1 MTVPGDKF
9 LDHLYLFTNPLNSTF
24 YNPKKVK
31 MKTIV
36 TDKVIVPD
44 GADYTFVCNK
54 VPFAVSCSN
63 MLPHA
68 EVNLID
74 LDLVNKMKIPLRN
87 IKVTRM
93 SLLGHDVRAVG
104 RIKQTVQ
111 CVVKGKVHGNVHL
124 EAKVVRDLFSL
135 LNVDCIASA
144 KSYERLEGR
153 EPPEPD
159 EGYESTED
167 VPNLDGPA
175 AAEDE
180 DEDSEKEKEDDEANG
195 VHDVAEDVPPDPGPS
210 INPTEDQTPAVNSLP
225 GYDDDDNSTVYNED
239 GYDMKPTRDQISEE
253 YLIDENIEYCRLCY
267 VSGEP
272 DHVTL
277 HHGMFHPSCPWLT
290 EVDKQRLGISSHQPK
305 PRRRKV
311 TRDEELDHEELAALH
326 GYPVRR

>member
-1 MTVPGDKF
+1 
-9 LDHLYLFTNPLNSTF
+9 
-24 YNPKKVK
+24 

-44 GADYTFVCNK
+44 GADYSFVCNK
-54 VPFAVSCSN
+54 IPFAVSCSN
-63 MLPHA
+63 LFPHA

-111 CVVKGKVHGNVHL
+111 CVVKGRVHGNVHL

-153 EPPEPD
+153 KPPEPD

-180 DEDSEKEKEDDEANG
+180 DESEQVEDVEDVDPDG
-195 VHDVAEDVPPDPGPS
+195 VHDHGAKHDPPDPGP
-210 INPTEDQTPAVNSLP
+210 PLTTTEGQNTHSVNSLP
-225 GYDDDDNSTVYNED
+225 GYDDEDDDDSKTVYNED
-239 GYDMKPTRDQISEE
+239 GYDMKPTRDQITEE

-290 EVDKQRLGISSHQPK
+290 EVDKQRLGISNHQPK

-311 TRDEELDHEELAALH
+311 TQDEDFDHDELAALH